1 MKQKNKNILNNGE
14 IQIKDIEKVSY
25 DDLISIVNDHVVF
38 YNNEEKKKDLGY
50 FFQNKNHLKFVIA
63 PLLDT
68 HNYGESENKRIQDKY
83 IKYAKKHKA
92 DLIGVYP
99 IKNENKYNFCFVLWP
114 YDIIKTVK
122 ATKNP
127 GVKVKLYDIYFAIFH
142 NYSSDLKPRTRKC
155 KYKHT
160 CLSEERF
167 KLDYLQ
173 VKHNKSKI
181 ELTKDFIK
189 SSEEDLSLCELQQII
204 NTKSRGTKLQKD
216 FRKNL
221 LKKYKCKC
229 AMCQINI
236 EKLLIASHIISVKN
250 ILEEDISDNEKKK
263 KIKDHENGLL
273 LCSLHDALFDKHLIS
288 FDKNGKIKI
297 SSNISKELYGELKIS
312 TEINIDPK
320 LYNNDYMNYHLKK
333 LLK

>member
-1 MKQKNKNILNNGE
+1 M
-14 IQIKDIEKVSY
+14 
-25 DDLISIVNDHVVF
+25 
-38 YNNEEKKKDLGY
+38 
-50 FFQNKNHLKFVIA
+50 
-63 PLLDT
+63 
-68 HNYGESENKRIQDKY
+68 
-83 IKYAKKHKA
+83 
-92 DLIGVYP
+92 
-99 IKNENKYNFCFVLWP
+99 
-114 YDIIKTVK
+114 
-122 ATKNP
+122 
-127 GVKVKLYDIYFAIFH
+127 
-142 NYSSDLKPRTRKC
+142 
-155 KYKHT
+155 
-160 CLSEERF
+160 
-167 KLDYLQ
+167 DYLQ